1 MSRTAPREWIA
12 PRLTA
17 PQRLDQFLI
26 RQGIHKSRTFLQKL
40 IRQGDVTVNG
50 QPVKSSYLIRPGDC
64 IHLNIPAP
72 TPLDLHPEPIPLDI
86 VYEDPYLLVLDKPA
100 GLVVHPAPGNF
111 TGTLVNALLHHCKD
125 LSGIGGRERPGI
137 VHRLDKGTTGL
148 MVVAKTDEAHQ
159 GLSRQFAAHS
169 IARSYWALVKGK
181 MKKSPQTIDLAI
193 GRDRKD
199 RKKISSRTTRP
210 KRAVTVIK
218 AIRRFQDVT
227 LVEALPQTGRTHQ
240 IRVHLAGKGHPILG
254 DRVYGGRV
262 ASMLEEIR
270 VDRPMLHARGLGF
283 IHPMNQERL
292 EFEARLPSDMI
303 EILERVA
310 GKTAGVFQY

>member
-1 MSRTAPREWIA
+1 M
-12 PRLTA
+12 
-17 PQRLDQFLI
+17 
-26 RQGIHKSRTFLQKL
+26 
-40 IRQGDVTVNG
+40 
-50 QPVKSSYLIRPGDC
+50 IRPADR